1 LYAELELSPL
11 RKDKKM
17 LFTSGFVIIALS
29 ADFSGK

>member
-1 LYAELELSPL
+1 MGSS
-11 RKDKKM
+11 RKESADKKM